1 MSGKPVYRDESR
13 IRHMANAL
21 AKIAEKSQ
29 GIERKDLV
37 EGEDNTELIIH
48 YLTIL
53 GEASN
58 NVSDAYAA
66 EHPEIDFKGMASLR
80 HKLVHDYANIDMDI
94 IWDVITNDI
103 PVQHPAVKALA
114 ETLPVPDRPV
124 NLDEF
129 A

>member
-1 MSGKPVYRDESR
+1 MSGKAVYRDESR

-21 AKIAEKSQ
+21 AKIVEKSH
-29 GIERKDLV
+29 GITRKVLV
-37 EGEDNTELIIH
+37 AGEDNTELIIR

-58 NVSDAYAA
+58 NISDDYAA
-66 EHPEIDFKGMASLR
+66 SHPEIDFNGMAGLR

-94 IWDVITNDI
+94 IWDVIKNDI
-103 PVQHPAVKALA
+103 PVQYPAVKALA
-114 ETLPVPDRPV
+114 DSIPVPAKPD
-124 NLDEF
+124 NIDEF